1 METAM
6 PMLMHS
12 TYFNLG
18 VNNTPDITSAYMAE
32 ALEYL
37 SISPGL
43 VSFWIGTRAV
53 DMDRPEND
61 LAFDIAMH
69 QIFRDETSFNLYN
82 SNDTSHQQF
91 VTDVDRWVPS
101 TTRRV
106 MDTYLTHLTFGG
118 NTSAIQDVAR
128 DRNFPQSLFHSI
140 YFSLTDK
147 SAGSIAAFT
156 QLCIKYLSAH
166 PGIQQ
171 CSTGGLTDIK
181 RDVSVRNFD
190 VGMDLIFE
198 SRKAYD
204 EYLLSPGHAA
214 FLSATRPM
222 IKQTYIFDSYLKY
235 QSKTYS
241 LTK

>member
-1 METAM
+1 
-6 PMLMHS
+6 MHS

-18 VNNTPDITSAYMAE
+18 VNNTPDIASAYMAE

-43 VSFWIGTRAV
+43 VSFWIGVRAT
-53 DMDRPEND
+53 DMNRPEND

-69 QIFRDETSFNLYN
+69 QIFRDEASFNLYN

-106 MDTYLTHLTFGG
+106 MDTYLTHIIAGG
-118 NTSAIQDVAR
+118 NPSTAQSMAADG
-128 DRNFPQSLFHSI
+128 NFPQSLFHSI

-147 SAGSIAAFT
+147 SAKNIKKFT
-156 QLCIKYLSAH
+156 AICKEYLSAH
-166 PGIQQ
+166 PGIQLFT
-171 CSTGGLTDIK
+171 TGGLTDIK

-190 VGMDLIFE
+190 VGVDIIFE
-198 SRKAYD
+198 SREAYD
-204 EYLLSPGHAA
+204 AYLQSPGHAA
-214 FLSATRPM
+214 FFPATKGM

-241 LTK
+241 ITG